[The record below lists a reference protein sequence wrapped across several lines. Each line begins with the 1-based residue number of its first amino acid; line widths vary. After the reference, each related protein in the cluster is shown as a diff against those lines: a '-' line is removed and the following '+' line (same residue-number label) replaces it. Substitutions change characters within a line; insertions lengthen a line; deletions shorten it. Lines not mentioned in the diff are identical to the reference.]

1 MKKVRKDE
9 EKRTS
14 YNYWHADADCCND
27 GGIHFKD
34 VKREG
39 GKKMVVIED
48 EKLFDIIRTII
59 AEEIKK
65 LAPAPIDDSAP
76 MSVKGAADYLG
87 VNVSTVYRM
96 ARSEG
101 LPHAKLGG
109 KILIY
114 KRELDEYIG
123 REGNEVVSN

>member
-1 MKKVRKDE
+1 M
-9 EKRTS
+9 
-14 YNYWHADADCCND
+14 
-27 GGIHFKD
+27 I
-34 VKREG
+34 
-39 GKKMVVIED
+39 VIED
-48 EKLFDIIRTII
+48 EKLFDVIREIVS
-59 AEEIKK
+59 EEIKK
-65 LAPAPIDDSAP
+65 LAPTPADDSVP
-76 MSVKGAADYLG
+76 MSVKETADYLG
-87 VNVSTVYRM
+87 VNTSTVYRM